1 MPSSIHEKN
10 AQTISDVTLGDGASA
25 PGDPQLVCT
34 VYTRCA
40 RCAHEVHSVHG
51 VHIGGNR

>member
-1 MPSSIHEKN
+1 MPSSIHAKN
-10 AQTISDVTLGDGASA
+10 TQTISDVTLGDR
-25 PGDPQLVCT
+25 QLVCT
-34 VYTRCA
+34 VYTQCA